1 MGQTKKLLEQIIDFD
16 QLDQHIDDEYCYKQY
31 KTHLEFE
38 EYENNF
44 WNKVSGSTNQNI
56 EHYETI

>member
-1 MGQTKKLLEQIIDFD
+1 MDFD
-16 QLDQHIDDEYCYKQY
+16 QLDQHLDDEYCYKQY

-44 WNKVSGSTNQNI
+44 WNKVSGSTKQNL
-56 EHYETI
+56 EYYETI